1 MNDKYDEYAKDNEN
15 DEDNDDVKDI
25 ASPDLSLCIARHF
38 LLPSPT
44 VRQSRAQPG
53 TFSPT
58 CTSLGVQS
66 RTGLGVLVPCIPR
79 DTFEYQEIQGTTSLL
94 LSLPA

>member
-58 CTSLGVQS
+58 CTSLEGAVQHWAGS
-66 RTGLGVLVPCIPR
+66 V
-79 DTFEYQEIQGTTSLL
+79 GTMYTQRYF
-94 LSLPA
+94 